1 MSDPDVTLIS
11 TKGKLMTTY
20 TSLSD
25 LQAEYD
31 AMVRLAVESD
41 YDLTPAFQAEL
52 TNLMRVVK
60 ELGGRV

>member
-1 MSDPDVTLIS
+1 
-11 TKGKLMTTY
+11 MTTY